1 MLRLVLISYMQ
12 NVHIKLDKSYMVQTK
27 SYKPKKKLT
36 LVSNVLN
43 DISKEI
49 SVIQLEKVSIYKV
62 TVLSHVIPASICLV
76 IDEQTAIRNGSIGA
90 IAD

>member
-1 MLRLVLISYMQ
+1 MQ

-27 SYKPKKKLT
+27 SYKPKKLT

-76 IDEQTAIRNGSIGA
+76 IDKQTAIRNGSIGA
-90 IAD
+90 IADWNIK